1 MAAITPASPPSTAI
15 TMSWAAGKL
24 GWVSPED
31 RAPAS
36 ASPQP
41 RKPPRASPP
50 TVPNAATS
58 TDSSRIMDRSWA
70 RVWPTAR
77 TLQAGIMTATSELT
91 SAVSEPQGAG
101 RLIWRYFH
109 GQPLPPAPDRTERV
123 PVSFARVQG

>member
-1 MAAITPASPPSTAI
+1 
-15 TMSWAAGKL
+15 MSWAAGKL

-58 TDSSRIMDRSWA
+58 TDSSRTMDRSWA

-77 TLQAGIMTATSELT
+77 SRPISRVRSNTDSIRVLT
-91 SAVSEPQGAG
+91 MPMSAMMMASASSAYTRPSSVLMLAAWDCSN
-101 RLIWRYFH
+101 W
-109 GQPLPPAPDRTERV
+109 
-123 PVSFARVQG
+123 ARVCTCTLG